1 LRQKIVDF
9 FQQDLVES
17 EIFLPWTAQQLRGKI
32 YATCQ
37 VLNERSEDEGAFFT
51 VRGEQND
58 IDSLREQLAQL
69 PSM

>member
-1 LRQKIVDF
+1 
-9 FQQDLVES
+9 
-17 EIFLPWTAQQLRGKI
+17 
-32 YATCQ
+32 
-37 VLNERSEDEGAFFT
+37 LNERSEDEGAFFT